1 MCSVPFSQQC
11 VSSPGDWA
19 SALSLVPGSPVV
31 VGGCRGGLLR
41 LWHAETLTPLGDLQG
56 HDCPINSMTTNSSQL
71 FTASE

>member
-1 MCSVPFSQQC
+1 M
-11 VSSPGDWA
+11 SSPGDWA

-56 HDCPINSMTTNSSQL
+56 HDFPINSMTTNSSQL